1 VDEFGEL
8 AMREREARRIVRR
21 QWFWLHFVV
30 WATIQIFLVI
40 VWAITG
46 ASFPWFIFP
55 LFGWGI
61 FVAGHAAYAFI
72 VRDPEEIMVERERSR
87 AESEK

>member
-1 VDEFGEL
+1 
-8 AMREREARRIVRR
+8 M
-21 QWFWLHFVV
+21 
-30 WATIQIFLVI
+30 FLVI
-40 VWAITG
+40 VWAITS

-72 VRDPEEIMVERERSR
+72 VRDPEEIMVERERKT
-87 AESEK
+87 ANKD